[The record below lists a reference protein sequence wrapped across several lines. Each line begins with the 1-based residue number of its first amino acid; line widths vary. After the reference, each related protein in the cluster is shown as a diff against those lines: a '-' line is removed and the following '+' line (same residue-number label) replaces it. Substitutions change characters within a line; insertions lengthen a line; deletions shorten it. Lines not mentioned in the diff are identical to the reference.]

1 MRCDLYMT
9 TKLEASMD
17 CVGVVATNALPSSAV
32 RLAVDS
38 SVIYDRQENA
48 ALQPRPS
55 VLPGAP
61 AIAMGEHAKR
71 EAMRDEQG
79 TPDDVLLTAVRRGNE
94 TALRSLYER
103 YADLVYTVAVRIVGD
118 RELAQEVLQDV
129 FLRCWERA
137 DTFKS
142 ERGHVGG
149 WLIGIARNRAVDLL
163 RSSQHRA
170 RLREQ
175 ALLALDGAE
184 ERPGQ
189 SDQIDQLALRQ
200 AVKTALEALPAVQ
213 RDTIELAFYGGFTQA
228 EIAAAT
234 GAPLGTVKTRIRDG
248 MQRLRS
254 LLRPLIDPQCELTGS
269 PVDKLANLR

>member
-1 MRCDLYMT
+1 
-9 TKLEASMD
+9 MD
-17 CVGVVATNALPSSAV
+17 CVGVAAMSALPSSAI
-32 RLAVDS
+32 RLAADS
-38 SVIYDRQENA
+38 SVIYDGQQKA
-48 ALQPRPS
+48 ALRPRPS
-55 VLPGAP
+55 ARPGAP
-61 AIAMGEHAKR
+61 AMAMGEQAER
-71 EAMRDEQG
+71 EATRNEQG
-79 TPDDVLLTAVRRGNE
+79 PSDDVLLTAVRRGNE
-94 TALRSLYER
+94 AALRSLYER

-118 RELAQEVLQDV
+118 KELAQEVLQDV

-175 ALLALDGAE
+175 AFLALDGAE

-189 SDQIDQLALRQ
+189 PDPLDQLALRQ
-200 AVKTALEALPAVQ
+200 AVKTALEALPPVQ
-213 RDTIELAFYGGFTQA
+213 RYTIELAFYSGFTQA

-234 GAPLGTVKTRIRDG
+234 ATPLGTVKTRIRDG

-254 LLRPLIDPQCELTGS
+254 LLRPLIDQQCELTGS
-269 PVDKLANLR
+269 PIDKLEKLR